1 MNGPQGIIL
10 LAHGSRDPLWR
21 EPIERV
27 AARIRE
33 RDTRTLVTCAYLELT
48 EPDLPAAAAQMLA
61 QGVRAIRVVPMFLGL
76 GRHAREDLPRLVAAL
91 RQQHPQ
97 IELTLRPAVGEDMR
111 LIDLMADIAL
121 S

>member
-1 MNGPQGIIL
+1 MSSDRGIIL

-33 RDTRTLVTCAYLELT
+33 QDAQAIVTCAYLELT
-48 EPDLPAAAAQMLA
+48 EPDLRAAAAQLLA

-76 GRHAREDLPRLVAAL
+76 GRHARKDLPRLVGEL
-91 RQQHPQ
+91 RQRHPQ
-97 IELTLRPAVGEDMR
+97 MELTLQPAIGEDAR
-111 LIDLMADIAL
+111 LLDLMAQIAL